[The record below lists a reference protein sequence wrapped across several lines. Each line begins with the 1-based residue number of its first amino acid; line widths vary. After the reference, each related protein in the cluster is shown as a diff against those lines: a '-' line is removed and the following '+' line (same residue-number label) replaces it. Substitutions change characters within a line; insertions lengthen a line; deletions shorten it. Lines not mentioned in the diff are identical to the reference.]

1 MNTFFHRRVQ
11 KSRPTLKKQNTIFV
25 VNDLDMIE
33 SSVSDD
39 DDQYQ
44 QYELYTSSEP
54 IKCPSPSFTVAG
66 EAHESNVT
74 TYEDDL
80 DHYNTSTWLM
90 YHRIMKYRKRSGSPQ
105 KKKFG
110 KDDDDKQRRV
120 SPSTD
125 LRSCRTTSWKK
136 DLDKKTCE
144 TEDEDTD
151 METILQTQE
160 EFPEEEIFHLE
171 L

>member
-1 MNTFFHRRVQ
+1 MNTFFHRRIQ
-11 KSRPTLKKQNTIFV
+11 KSRPTFKNKNTIFID
-25 VNDLDMIE
+25 NNLDMID

-54 IKCPSPSFTVAG
+54 IKCPSPSFTFG
-66 EAHESNVT
+66 EADESNVT
-74 TYEDDL
+74 SYEEDL

-90 YHRIMKYRKRSGSPQ
+90 YHRIMKSRKRSGAPQ
-105 KKKFG
+105 KKKIS
-110 KDDDDKQRRV
+110 KDDDDNQRRV

-125 LRSCRTTSWKK
+125 QRSCRTTSWKK
-136 DLDKKTCE
+136 NLDKKTCE

-160 EFPEEEIFHLE
+160 DSPEEEIFYLE